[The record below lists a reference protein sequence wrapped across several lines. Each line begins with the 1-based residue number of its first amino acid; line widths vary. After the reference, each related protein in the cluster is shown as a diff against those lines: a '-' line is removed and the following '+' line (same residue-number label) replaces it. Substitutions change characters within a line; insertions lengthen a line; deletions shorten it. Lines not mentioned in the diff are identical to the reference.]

1 MIDYGKWLIDNQG
14 LYAISIDGSSWSTE
28 DGTSYTSPCSLSFR
42 GTGFHG
48 YRTLE
53 DAIEHAVALYP
64 DSVK

>member
-1 MIDYGKWLIDNQG
+1 MIDYGKWLLDNQG
-14 LYAISIDGSSWSTE
+14 SYAISIDGSSWSTK

-42 GTGFHG
+42 STGFHG

-53 DAIEHAVALYP
+53 DAIQRAVALYP